1 MGASVSFSVSFSMV
15 PTIAAFTLC
24 RFALC
29 SLDTCVWPSNSAY
42 VNNCLTSFSQ
52 VLAMS
57 PMNAGHCQVPVMQKQ
72 TTTDAW
78 IKHRRVLEDALKK
91 SRMDVTTP
99 IALTFDKSS
108 NHANDKRSVNHQ
120 CLFVTSIDHQQANG
134 WITSAAVTKGVIGPC
149 PLIRVTDMLGFDPD
163 NRLGAA
169 SRTEQFLA
177 LSFTIRDFVGMLVTR
192 IVCRAMIIHCFAF
205 FPRKGIPAH
214 TEIISSYLR
223 GVEWQEGDV
232 AVFIDCLP
240 NRCGLKLFCPP
251 ALRVYGRHM
260 GEKETI

>member
-1 MGASVSFSVSFSMV
+1 MV

-149 PLIRVTDMLGFDPD
+149 PLVRVTDMVGFDPD

-177 LSFTIRDFVGMLVTR
+177 LSFTIRDFVCMLVTR
-192 IVCRAMIIHCFAF
+192 IVCRAMIIHCFACF
-205 FPRKGIPAH
+205 FQGKASRLIRRSSLHTFVAWSGRKEMWQFSLTACRTGAVWN
-214 TEIISSYLR
+214 YFVRLR
-223 GVEWQEGDV
+223 LGYMAGTWV
-232 AVFIDCLP
+232 
-240 NRCGLKLFCPP
+240 RKKL
-251 ALRVYGRHM
+251 Y
-260 GEKETI
+260 KIN